1 LDGSPRSVGVV
12 KKGLDGRRTVSEYLV
27 EAYVSA
33 CLQDVERIA
42 AQAAKAA
49 EELEREG
56 KSVRYLRSI
65 FVPEEETCFHVYA
78 AGSAAD
84 VREASERAG
93 ISPERIAAAI
103 EADAFRQAAAPRAP
117 RDKEERWKRRY
128 PS

>member
-1 LDGSPRSVGVV
+1 VNDARRSVGVV
-12 KKGLDGRRTVSEYLV
+12 KKGLDGRCDASEYLV
-27 EAYVSA
+27 EAYASR
-33 CLQDVERIA
+33 CGPEEVECIA

-49 EELEREG
+49 EELERQG

-78 AGSAAD
+78 ASSAAD

-103 EADAFRQAAAPRAP
+103 QADAFRQAAARRAP
-117 RDKEERWKRRY
+117 RDKEDR
-128 PS
+128 